1 MYPTKEEIINNIKKQ
16 PPTTLHITL
25 VNDWKQAYYFKKWNK
40 LKKEEKQQTIYILLQ
55 NIWARCG
62 TKQTLKIIWDK
73 TKQWSHNPDTNT
85 ITGTNPSIV
94 SALHEIG
101 HALFGASELTVCT
114 YSIGL
119 FKTCFPKEYGRLNW
133 EGHMLLKINNNH

>member
-1 MYPTKEEIINNIKKQ
+1 MYPTKKEILDNIKKL
-16 PPTTLHITL
+16 PPSKLHTTL
-25 VNDWKQAYYFKKWNK
+25 VNDWKEHRYLKKWSKFN
-40 LKKEEKQQTIYILLQ
+40 KKEKQEAISGLLN

-62 TKQTLKIIWDK
+62 TKKPLKINWNKD
-73 TKQWSHNPDTNT
+73 KQWSYNPAQNI
-85 ITGTNPSIV
+85 ITGTNPSIL

-119 FKTCFPKEYGRLNW
+119 FKVCFPKEYGRLNW
-133 EGHMLLKINNNH
+133 EGHMLLKDNE